1 MHKRTIYIMI
11 TAICLFIL
19 SACNITEDER
29 SRGNAELEKLRSK
42 EVEQT
47 TTHIERNSSKK
58 VFVSLKDRK
67 QQEVATAILT
77 EEEQGV
83 RIKLTGGNFSP
94 GKHGFHIHETGSC
107 EGPDFSSAGEHFN
120 PTNRSHGKKAP
131 GGPHAG
137 DLPNIEVANDGTVQA
152 DFLNEMVT
160 LQPEKDHSLVKDGG
174 TALVIHSDKDDYKTQ
189 PAGNAG
195 ERIACGV
202 ISEAK

>member
-1 MHKRTIYIMI
+1 MHKQTINIIIATM
-11 TAICLFIL
+11 CLFVL
-19 SACNITEDER
+19 SACNTTDDER
-29 SRGNAELEKLRSK
+29 TQGSEELEKLQSNEAEQK
-42 EVEQT
+42 TTNVE
-47 TTHIERNSSKK
+47 RDSSKK
-58 VFVSLKDRK
+58 VMVSLKDRK
-67 QQEVATAILT
+67 QQEVATAIVT

-83 RIKLTGGNFSP
+83 RIKLAGENFTP

-107 EGPDFSSAGEHFN
+107 EEPDFSSAGEHFN

-137 DLPNIEVANDGTVQA
+137 DLPNIEAADDGTVTA

-160 LQPEKDHSLVKDGG
+160 LKPGEDHSLVKEGG

-202 ISEAK
+202 IKEAK